1 MAVATWPK
9 GAVVGDLTRPRLQT
23 DQLEHPTMDLRLP
36 MPCLVVVCG
45 PSGSGKSTWAAG
57 TFQESQIVSSDRIRG
72 MVGAGEDD
80 QQAGTAAF
88 SILEQ
93 VVSERMR
100 RGLTTVIDTLG
111 MDADKR
117 RRWVGIAH
125 EAGIPAYAVLFDTP
139 AVEIRARNS
148 ARARPIPK
156 TVLDKQLSRFRAVR
170 GEIEQEG
177 FDQVLTEQPMVMV
190 TPSVVPARS
199 RPAPEPAAPTAPH
212 RFGLV
217 VNRFDW
223 GGPEVL
229 ATNLASIAHRAEA
242 AGFHD
247 LWVMDHFRQ
256 IPRVGR
262 AWEDIPE
269 AYVSLSFLAGVTR
282 TIGLGALVTAIG
294 HRHPVVLGKMV
305 ATLDVLSGGRAVL
318 GLGIGWDRTEQEGY
332 GIPFLP
338 VRQRY
343 DLLEDTLKMLPLLWG
358 KGSPSFEGV
367 TFSAPELTC
376 YPRPIREHIP
386 ILIGG
391 SGERR
396 TLRLVARYADA
407 CNLFG
412 RPDVIR
418 RKVEVLH
425 GHCSEIDRDPDEIE
439 VTHLVDVMVAPD
451 REALRERVERL
462 RGRSTTAEAFM
473 ARNNVGVVED
483 QLEHFAAYHQA
494 GANHSMVVLPDA
506 HLEGSIETF
515 GLVIGAMAHT

>member
-199 RPAPEPAAPTAPH
+199 RPAPEPAAPTAPS
-212 RFGLV
+212 
-217 VNRFDW
+217 W
-223 GGPEVL
+223 G
-229 ATNLASIAHRAEA
+229 
-242 AGFHD
+242 
-247 LWVMDHFRQ
+247 
-256 IPRVGR
+256 
-262 AWEDIPE
+262 
-269 AYVSLSFLAGVTR
+269 
-282 TIGLGALVTAIG
+282 
-294 HRHPVVLGKMV
+294 
-305 ATLDVLSGGRAVL
+305 
-318 GLGIGWDRTEQEGY
+318 
-332 GIPFLP
+332 
-338 VRQRY
+338 
-343 DLLEDTLKMLPLLWG
+343 
-358 KGSPSFEGV
+358 PS
-367 TFSAPELTC
+367 
-376 YPRPIREHIP
+376 
-386 ILIGG
+386 
-391 SGERR
+391 
-396 TLRLVARYADA
+396 
-407 CNLFG
+407 
-412 RPDVIR
+412 
-418 RKVEVLH
+418 
-425 GHCSEIDRDPDEIE
+425 
-439 VTHLVDVMVAPD
+439 
-451 REALRERVERL
+451 
-462 RGRSTTAEAFM
+462 
-473 ARNNVGVVED
+473 
-483 QLEHFAAYHQA
+483 
-494 GANHSMVVLPDA
+494 
-506 HLEGSIETF
+506 
-515 GLVIGAMAHT
+515 